1 MELETQ
7 KNHSLNDFE
16 LLKVIGKGRFGKVL
30 LVKKKISGEL
40 FAMKILKKKYIE
52 ECRQIEHTRTER
64 KILARV
70 DHPYIVKFYY
80 AFQSNER
87 LYFILE
93 YCSGGELFFHL
104 NRARRF
110 DEERVKFYSACLVLA
125 IEHLHSKNIIYRDLK
140 PENVLIDE
148 DGFPKIT
155 DFGLSKEDCKDPRSA
170 RSFCG
175 TAEYLAPEVIIKQGY
190 GKVVD
195 WWSLG
200 CIIYEMLVGLPP
212 FYNENKKYV
221 YMKILSEDPHLP
233 DFLSSAVKSLLS
245 GLLNKDPN
253 RRLGA
258 EGADE
263 IKRNPWFFDIDWVA
277 LEAKSIMP
285 PFIPNIS
292 DPANSRYFSEEFT
305 NSAMSSASPN
315 QLSPRAC
322 SPTYD
327 GFSYSSS
334 PIEPRCAFDT
344 EFTIRGEV
352 GQSVV

>member
-1 MELETQ
+1 MEFETQ
-7 KNHSLNDFE
+7 RNCSVNDFE
-16 LLKVIGKGRFGKVL
+16 LLKVIGKGRYGKVL
-30 LVKKKISGEL
+30 LVKKIITGEL
-40 FAMKILKKKYIE
+40 FAMKILKKKYIA

-64 KILARV
+64 KILASV
-70 DHPYIVKFYY
+70 DHPYIVKFFY

-87 LYFILE
+87 LYLILE

-110 DEERVKFYSACLVLA
+110 DEQRVKFYSACLVLA

-155 DFGLSKEDCKDPRSA
+155 DFGLSKENCTDGRSA

-190 GKVVD
+190 GKAVD

-200 CIIYEMLVGLPP
+200 CIIYEMLIGLPP
-212 FYNENKKYV
+212 FYHENKKYV
-221 YMKILSEDPHLP
+221 YMKILSEEPLLP
-233 DFLSSAVKSLLS
+233 DFLSLPVKNLLTSLLH
-245 GLLNKDPN
+245 KDPN

-258 EGADE
+258 RGAEE
-263 IKRNPWFFDIDWVA
+263 IKTNIWFFDVDWAA
-277 LEAKSIMP
+277 LGAKRVMP
-285 PFIPNIS
+285 SFVPNIS

-305 NSAMSSASPN
+305 SSAISAASPN
-315 QLSPRAC
+315 SLSPRNS

-327 GFSYSSS
+327 GFSYSCS
-334 PIEPRCAFDT
+334 PSESKCVFDN
-344 EFTIRGEV
+344 EFTIREEE
-352 GQSVV
+352 GQPIV